1 MPRMGPVRT
10 PENPTSRGTSTS
22 YHNISPYAETT
33 NAMYGVCLNAGK
45 SYATTVEAAKE
56 AIDDPQKTLGGRNII
71 VKLADS
77 HKGRT
82 VQAQLLP
89 AMVPLALPL
98 AAGYPQPGKAHAGA
112 NPVGYG
118 YPQTVAAYPDS
129 SYPSP
134 PTAPYQAQSQIPY
147 PYYIGKQ

>member
-1 MPRMGPVRT
+1 M
-10 PENPTSRGTSTS
+10 
-22 YHNISPYAETT
+22 
-33 NAMYGVCLNAGK
+33 
-45 SYATTVEAAKE
+45 
-56 AIDDPQKTLGGRNII
+56 
-71 VKLADS
+71 KLADS

-82 VQAQLLP
+82 VQAQLPP
-89 AMVPLALPL
+89 AMVPMALPL

-112 NPVGYG
+112 TPVGYG